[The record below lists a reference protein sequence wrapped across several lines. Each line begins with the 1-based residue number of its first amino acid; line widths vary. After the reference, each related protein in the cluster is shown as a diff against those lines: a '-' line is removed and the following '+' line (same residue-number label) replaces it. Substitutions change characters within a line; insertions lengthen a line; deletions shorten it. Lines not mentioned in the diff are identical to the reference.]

1 MKFLVYLSL
10 LESPVTISER
20 IRDPEVGP
28 VLDHI
33 ISIYHAEKHT
43 IHINQYAI
51 DFWFK
56 YYFVK

>member
-28 VLDHI
+28 ILDHI
-33 ISIYHAEKHT
+33 ISIYHVEKHT
-43 IHINQYAI
+43 IHINKYAI
-51 DFWFK
+51 DF
-56 YYFVK
+56 